1 MSQSFA
7 SVGER
12 TDVGRTRKRNEDSL
26 RVHREAGL
34 LVVADGMGG
43 HAAGEVA
50 SRLAAEAVETAAVAE
65 GQTLAQALRSAHA
78 ALIEAGRDGRG
89 ASGMGTTCVACR
101 LHGRLLEV
109 AWVGDSRV
117 YRLRDG
123 RLQQLS
129 RDHSLVQSLVDAGEL
144 PPEAA
149 ASHPQRHVLAQCLG
163 GAAPDGIEVEAD
175 TLPAEPGDRVL
186 LCTDGLTGELDDAR
200 IAELLVAEPD
210 DARAAEALVEA
221 ALAAGGHDNVTVVVA
236 TV

>member
-7 SVGER
+7 SAGER
-12 TDVGRTRKRNEDSL
+12 TDVGRMRRRNEDSL

-43 HAAGEVA
+43 HAGGDVA
-50 SRLAAEAVETAAVAE
+50 SRMAVERVEVAAVEE
-65 GQTLAQALRSAHA
+65 GQTLAEALRSAHE
-78 ALIEAGRDGRG
+78 ALREAERDGRG
-89 ASGMGTTCVACR
+89 APGMGTTCVACR

-109 AWVGDSRV
+109 AWVGDSRL
-117 YRLRDG
+117 YRMRDG

-144 PPEAA
+144 SAEAA
-149 ASHPQRHVLAQCLG
+149 AIHPQRHILAQCLG
-163 GAAPDGIEVEAD
+163 GAAAEGVKVEVE

-186 LCTDGLTGELDDAR
+186 LCTDGLTGAIEDAR
-200 IAELLVAEPD
+200 IAELLAAEPD
-210 DARAAEALVEA
+210 DTRAADALVAA
-221 ALAAGGHDNVTVVVA
+221 ALDAGGHDNVTVIVA